1 MLQAGKKNF
10 LRIEDPKLNK
20 VFWWVGAA
28 ILAIAVIV
36 VVIILIANISYDV
49 AAPGHDLSSYLPVN
63 SFVLKMFA
71 ATLILFTAFL
81 TIVFYVLGTNWEKS
95 IEAKRT
101 AKVDSPLNDAA
112 KGHEQ
117 QIINLMIA
125 VIKPVPGK
133 NIISHAETAK
143 FIKALKELN
152 LMNVNLKGQHLIP
165 WIESVTDYSAGKA
178 SPFNQALKAVKL
190 DDEDVPKY
198 KAQLEQILAS

>member
-1 MLQAGKKNF
+1 MTKQIKKNF

-28 ILAIAVIV
+28 IIAIAVIV
-36 VVIILIANISYDV
+36 VVIIFIANISYDI
-49 AAPGHDLSSYLPVN
+49 AAPGHDVSSFLPVN

-71 ATLILFTAFL
+71 AALILFTAFL

-101 AKVDSPLNDAA
+101 VKVDSPLTDAA
-112 KGHEQ
+112 QGHEQ
-117 QIINLMIA
+117 QIIDLMIS

-133 NIISHAETAK
+133 KTIPQAKTAK
-143 FIKALKELN
+143 FIRALKDLN
-152 LMNVNLKGQHLIP
+152 LMDINLEGQHLIP
-165 WIESVTDYSAGKA
+165 WIETVSGFSAGNT
-178 SPFNQALKAVKL
+178 SHFNQALDAVKID
-190 DDEDVPKY
+190 DDEVPKF